1 MFSFWV
7 NDTTNFLVTQAWH
20 LHTMPA
26 LIMVKYSFDYFT
38 PFKTILWQFL
48 SLESQLPGPL
58 FPTFPPPLP
67 VCTICCCQHLT
78 VGAPLGTIQRP
89 GMLAESGP
97 SWPQVHL
104 SQLLLKEIPVKLLLS
119 PSLPSFFFFFN
130 SGYWVKHFH
139 LLYMKSFHS
148 LFKTLRNKAIE
159 KYFSKFLT
167 HIVRKYQENIKYW
180 NSLENI
186 KILKLV

>member
-7 NDTTNFLVTQAWH
+7 NDTTNFPVTQAWH

-119 PSLPSFFFFFN
+119 PSLPSFFFFFLIQGIESNIFIFCIWNHSILCSKLWETKPLKNIFQN
-130 SGYWVKHFH
+130 S
-139 LLYMKSFHS
+139 S
-148 LFKTLRNKAIE
+148 LI
-159 KYFSKFLT
+159 
-167 HIVRKYQENIKYW
+167 
-180 NSLENI
+180 
-186 KILKLV
+186 